1 MLTPLEHR
9 AASHWADDLQNGT
22 MQGLAALRLLLA
34 TGLNRN
40 PDTEGTLRQ
49 SAEDALRQVDQEI
62 AELRVLIAEMRDA

>member
-1 MLTPLEHR
+1 MLTPLEDR

-40 PDTEGTLRQ
+40 SEGTLKR